1 MKKILKMS
9 FVFVAVLFLGSFYI
23 NTVFAEGE
31 ITPITI
37 NLKIRSGATVFFDS
51 LVELL
56 PTGTTEINGHTLDA
70 RSVLSTLNKAD
81 LGDENWNI
89 SDLQYFESF
98 GSFLLNCITSSVG
111 NDCYDWQYAVNGET
125 PSKGMDKEILIGG
138 ETVYVYFSP
147 QNRITLSADTM
158 TTSDSLLVTA
168 EKYSFED
175 NTWTPATDIT
185 LGVTQPDPASSF
197 NPPIEIMTSLTDTIG
212 QATFTSIPVGLYDVG
227 IRDNFGYYFPTKPL
241 TVTTPP
247 PSGGGGGGGSS
258 TPEPEFSATDAI
270 NYLKSVQSADGSFG
284 DSDMYTDW
292 VAIAYGAGK
301 VTDSSRD
308 SILAYLS
315 SNNSISS
322 LLTDNE
328 RRAMALLSLGK
339 NPYAWEEVNY
349 IEAIIKEFDG
359 TQFGDVDLVNDDI
372 FALIPLA
379 KTGYTEDDDTIIKT
393 VAFIIS
399 QQQGNGSWE
408 DSVDV
413 TAAAIQA
420 LNSFDSV
427 AGVSEALLKAT
438 TYLETSQNSDG
449 GWGNISAT
457 SWAMQAENA
466 LNASWTK
473 NGKSG
478 IDYLAE
484 QQTNA
489 DNDGAMLPPSETL
502 ENTIWATSYAI
513 PAGLGKTWN
522 DIMKSFSKP
531 KDDSGSSRHSTKD
544 TDEETTPTT
553 DTETPETVSLDAQI
567 NPAIVEVSPVLRIET
582 PVPKIKKPIAT
593 SQPTI
598 TETSE
603 TTSGLLAATAVN
615 ALQSTNSNIPQNIPL
630 FLGIVSSIALLFALL
645 KFFNVF

>member
-1 MKKILKMS
+1 MLLVCIGRVTK
-9 FVFVAVLFLGSFYI
+9 
-23 NTVFAEGE
+23 AEE
-31 ITPITI
+31 STPVPAPTPITI
-37 NLKIRSGATVFFDS
+37 NLKIRSGATVFFDN

-81 LGDENWNI
+81 LSDESWNI

-111 NDCYDWQYAVNGET
+111 NNCYDWQYAVNGET

-147 QNRITLSADTM
+147 QNRITLSTDTM

-168 EKYSFED
+168 EKYSFGD
-175 NTWTPATDIT
+175 NTWIPATNIT

-197 NPPIEIMTSLTDTIG
+197 NPPIETMTSLTDTIG
-212 QATFTSIPVGLYDVG
+212 QATFTSIPAGIYDVG

-247 PSGGGGGGGSS
+247 PSDGGGGGGSS
-258 TPEPEFSATDAI
+258 TPEPEFSAGDAI
-270 NYLKSVQSADGSFG
+270 NYLKGVQGTDGSFG

-292 VAIAYGAGK
+292 AAIAYGAGK

-308 SILAYLS
+308 SILLYLS

-328 RRAMALLSLGK
+328 RRAMTLLSLGK

-349 IEAIIKEFDG
+349 IEAIINEFDG
-359 TQFGDVDLVNDDI
+359 TQFGDADLVNDDI
-372 FALIPLA
+372 FALIPLG

-420 LNSFDSV
+420 LSSFDSV
-427 AGVSEALLKAT
+427 AGVSEALLKAA

-473 NGKSG
+473 NGIGG

-489 DNDGAMLPPSETL
+489 DNDGAMLPSSETL
-502 ENTIWATSYAI
+502 ENAIWATSYAI

-544 TDEETTPTT
+544 TDEETTSAT
-553 DTETPETVSLDAQI
+553 DTETQKIVSPDIQT
-567 NPAIVEVSPVLRIET
+567 NPAIVEFSPLPEEGT
-582 PVPKIKKPIAT
+582 PTPKTRKSTIVKEDN
-593 SQPTI
+593 QPT
-598 TETSE
+598 TTDTLE
-603 TTSGLLAATAVN
+603 TTPSPLTATVVN
-615 ALQSTNSNIPQNIPL
+615 ALPTTNSNIPQNIPL
-630 FLGIVSSIALLFALL
+630 VLGIVSSIALLYALL
-645 KFFNVF
+645 KFFSVF